1 MTARRTQAVEGEHA
15 PTAAAEIDGA
25 GVRFGSAAGNR
36 ETGGAVLPHAD
47 ASARRARA
55 LWHPTIMLIRDSI
68 PEAPHDLYRWEILRS
83 LERSAVYLNVRGA
96 RPRVGVGH
104 RVWVG
109 QQVAEAGRPPYWSP
123 LR

>member
-1 MTARRTQAVEGEHA
+1 MPRQPPKSTGTS
-15 PTAAAEIDGA
+15 
-25 GVRFGSAAGNR
+25 VRFGTAAGNR

-68 PEAPHDLYRWEILRS
+68 PEAPHDLYPVEILRH
-83 LERSAVYLNVRGA
+83 LERSAVYLNATRCPTPG
-96 RPRVGVGH
+96 RVGH
-104 RVWVG
+104 RVRVG